1 MQLIWLHLINCP
13 VDFKNKCQ
21 EPAGLVMKT
30 KQYAFPSNKYGND
43 GINHSIHCWSEHDSW
58 NFTTNLLLSVSKP
71 VDITGFVFSNMCHT
85 LSYSVEKTSQ
95 EFYLTLTHTY
105 VRALT

>member
-43 GINHSIHCWSEHDSW
+43 P
-58 NFTTNLLLSVSKP
+58 VSQQTCRHYW
-71 VDITGFVFSNMCHT
+71 ICLF
-85 LSYSVEKTSQ
+85 
-95 EFYLTLTHTY
+95 
-105 VRALT
+105 